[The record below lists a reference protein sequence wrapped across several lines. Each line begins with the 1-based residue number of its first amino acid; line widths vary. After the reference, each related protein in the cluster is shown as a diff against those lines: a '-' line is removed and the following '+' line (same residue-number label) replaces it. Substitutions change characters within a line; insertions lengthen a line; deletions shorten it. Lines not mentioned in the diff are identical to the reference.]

1 MDRGISFQLLSRR
14 GFTLI
19 EILVA
24 MALTGIV
31 VGAIYTTYKSQQ
43 DTYMAQDQ
51 VAEMQLNLRAAAH
64 IVASDIRMAG
74 YNPKGIPD
82 LAGFVTTLPCNPAGP
97 SDDLPVA
104 PGPTQIAFT
113 VDSNGDGILDN
124 TDAEQ
129 IAYRLNAA
137 SQTLERFRPSSR
149 AWAPVAADIEALDLV
164 YLDGSGA
171 PITGALAAN
180 LTRVRLVEIT
190 LLARAMKRDRNF
202 RNTQTYT
209 NQQGTPIFTAPGDNY
224 RRRLLTTT
232 VLCRNMGS

>member
-1 MDRGISFQLLSRR
+1 MDRGIPFRLLGRR
-14 GFTLI
+14 GFTLT

-24 MALTGIV
+24 MVLTGIV

-64 IVASDIRMAG
+64 IMASDIRMAG
-74 YNPKGIPD
+74 YNPRAIPD
-82 LAGFVTTLPCNPAGP
+82 LAGFVSTLPCNPADP
-97 SDDLPVA
+97 SDDVA
-104 PGPTQIAFT
+104 IPPGSTQIAFT
-113 VDSNGDGILDN
+113 VDSNGDGILDDN
-124 TDAEQ
+124 NSEQ

-137 SQTLERFRPSSR
+137 SQTLERFRASSN
-149 AWAPVAADIEALDLV
+149 AWAPVAGGIEALDLV

-190 LLARAMKRDRNF
+190 LLARAMKRDRDF
-202 RNTQTYT
+202 RNTETYR